1 MGAGQAEQALVVA
14 GHRDSAENLNLFAA
28 HAVGSRSF
36 DAGLEEARYDSDLP
50 MIVDRCP
57 ARPRERR
64 KIGRDGAISRVKPAL
79 ATADHAGKQDR
90 NGLVRSSPGLK
101 EVEQYFRMPAAHI
114 TEPDRKSTRLNS
126 SHLCAP
132 RTTSSA

>member
-1 MGAGQAEQALVVA
+1 
-14 GHRDSAENLNLFAA
+14 
-28 HAVGSRSF
+28 
-36 DAGLEEARYDSDLP
+36 
-50 MIVDRCP
+50 MIVYWGP

-64 KIGRDGAISRVKPAL
+64 KLGRDGAISRVKPAL

-114 TEPDRKSTRLNS
+114 TEPKRATPFVDDSPVAIDAERAQVRAAPIDADQTVRDRLAG
-126 SHLCAP
+126 AP
-132 RTTSSA
+132 GRVSWEAQPPEPQSLRRS

>member
-1 MGAGQAEQALVVA
+1 
-14 GHRDSAENLNLFAA
+14 
-28 HAVGSRSF
+28 
-36 DAGLEEARYDSDLP
+36 

-114 TEPDRKSTRLNS
+114 TEPKRA
-126 SHLCAP
+126 AP
-132 RTTSSA
+132 FVDVSPVAIDAERAQVRAPPVDAAQTVRPRPAGAQGAVGNHNTTGQ